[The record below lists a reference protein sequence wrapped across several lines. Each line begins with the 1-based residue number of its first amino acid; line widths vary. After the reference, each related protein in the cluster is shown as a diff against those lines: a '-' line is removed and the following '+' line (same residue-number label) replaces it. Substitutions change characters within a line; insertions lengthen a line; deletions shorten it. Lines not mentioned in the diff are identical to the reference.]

1 MAIKIK
7 INIAPGKRIEKILLK
22 AKKTIDGN
30 IIVSDHPEI
39 DLIIM
44 PKKSKIVMMPK
55 DEMDDEIHDTQ
66 RRLIKILASRGV
78 VDIETVQAGNLFMS
92 MEATIPEATE
102 GDKIQYLLYVLADFM
117 EDEIPFYINQKEY
130 EKEMEKSLLEPEPD
144 EYTEFDPEKY
154 HDEKKGSMMQH
165 IKQYGIGAI
174 YRI

>member
-7 INIAPGKRIEKILLK
+7 INVTPGKIVEKILLK

-39 DLIIM
+39 DIIVL

-66 RRLIKILASRGV
+66 KRLIKMLGKRGV
-78 VDIETVQAGNLFMS
+78 IDIESVQAGNMFMS
-92 MEATIPEATE
+92 MEAKIPEATE
-102 GDKIQYLLYVLADFM
+102 GDKIQYLLYVLVDFI
-117 EDEIPFYINQKEY
+117 EEELPFYASQKEH
-130 EKEMEKSLLEPEPD
+130 EKDMEQMLLEPEED

-154 HDEKKGSMMQH
+154 HAEKKGSMQQH
-165 IKQYGIGAI
+165 IKHYGIGAI